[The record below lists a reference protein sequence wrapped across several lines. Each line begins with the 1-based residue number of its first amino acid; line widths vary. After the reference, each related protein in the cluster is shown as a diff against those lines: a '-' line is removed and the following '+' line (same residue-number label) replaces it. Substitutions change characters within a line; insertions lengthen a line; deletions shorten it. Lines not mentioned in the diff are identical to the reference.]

1 MNLYQ
6 IFFPIQ
12 ASKWILTT
20 VWAMLSVIL
29 LVFQEFL
36 LPPPF
41 LGVSQVQNSCL
52 ALFIISYPK
61 LTPTNGMDHHDL
73 QDEKQML
80 IF

>member
-20 VWAMLSVIL
+20 VWAMLSVIFGIPR
-29 LVFQEFL
+29 VL

-61 LTPTNGMDHHDL
+61 LTLTNGMDHHDL
-73 QDEKQML
+73 KDEKQML